1 MVPRKKL
8 LLLIE
13 HNVDIIG
20 LSGLITPSLDEM
32 VHLAK
37 ELDKRGL
44 KSHNDWWSNDFA
56 CTYCRENYLN
66 IETVIHVNDAS
77 RAVTV
82 AGSLLNKD
90 KKYASDIRAE
100 YDAFREFLNRS
111 RDKNFLTLS
120 KLAKTN

>member
-1 MVPRKKL
+1 
-8 LLLIE
+8 
-13 HNVDIIG
+13 VDIIG

-44 KSHNDWWSNDFA
+44 KIPIMIMEQRLRAHTA
-56 CTYCRENYLN
+56 VKIAPQYR
-66 IETVIHVNDAS
+66 ETVIHVNDAS

-90 KKYASDIRAE
+90 KKYAS
-100 YDAFREFLNRS
+100 
-111 RDKNFLTLS
+111 
-120 KLAKTN
+120 